1 MNFTHVTLTN
11 YGPYYESHQL
21 DLRVRNDRPIIVI
34 HGENMRGKTSLF
46 NAFRWCLYG
55 EARGR
60 EGELLTDE
68 MLFNSVALE
77 EGAKEA
83 RVKLEFEHGGE
94 TYVATR
100 QILADERAT
109 SFTSRFTLQVG
120 STVVSDNAAHRLVSD
135 VMDERIS
142 RFFLFDGEMLR
153 EYERL
158 LHTATS
164 ESAAVKDSIESI
176 LGVPALRVLQDDLS
190 TLANDAYERATRQ
203 NSVEKAAERAEN
215 DYMQAQLLLAQTDQ
229 SIREIQERLV
239 GLNSDRQAVRDELED
254 LQDAQVALGRIENLQ
269 TEIRQD
275 ELAIK
280 NHREQM
286 QDLLRTCWWLPVAG
300 LIEGQLAEV
309 DTGIR
314 AASESEGALRTL
326 HERARTLRESLDRT
340 TCATC
345 DQPLPASHVTPI
357 RKQLTAV
364 EAEIDKLSQP
374 VSPSLVDLLG
384 RQDRLRPFSRPP
396 AAASLTTIELS
407 MRSLEQRNRIRRQD
421 IAEENAALRGHE
433 AAEIRAKQQKLE
445 QLSTDIGQASTAYN
459 DSVAERERLKGVM
472 TAAQR
477 KLAKSAKGDDAPAVE
492 QAVLQFLSD
501 LFSEAVGNFR
511 HQMRDEVQAEASRQ
525 FMELTTEG
533 DYTGLVIND
542 QYGLRI
548 MDERGHVLP
557 VRSAG
562 AEQIV
567 ALSLIGALN
576 RCAIRRGPVVM
587 DTPFGRLDE
596 RHRANILRWVPTVG
610 DQVILL
616 VQSGEIRDAEDLAE
630 VRHLIRDEY
639 RITRDGSPRKSKLVA
654 L

>member
-1 MNFTHVTLTN
+1 MNFTQVVLTN
-11 YGPYYESHQL
+11 FGPYYEDHQL
-21 DLRVRNDRPIIVI
+21 DLRVGTDRPIIVI

-60 EGELLTDE
+60 EGEILTDQ

-77 EGAKEA
+77 EGSKEA
-83 RVKLEFEHGGE
+83 RVRLDFEHGGE

-100 QILADERAT
+100 QILVDELGS
-109 SFTSRFTLQVG
+109 SFETRFTLQVG
-120 STVVSDNAAHRLVSD
+120 STVVSDNVAHRLLSD
-135 VMDERIS
+135 IMDERIS

-158 LHTATS
+158 LHNASS
-164 ESAAVKDSIESI
+164 ESVAVKDSIESI

-190 TLANDAYERATRQ
+190 MLANDAYERATRQ
-203 NSVEKAAERAEN
+203 STAEKAAAKAEN
-215 DYMQAQLLLAQTDQ
+215 EYMQSQILLSQTEQ

-239 GLNSDRQAVRDELED
+239 SLNAERQTVRDELED
-254 LQDAQVALGRIENLQ
+254 LQDAQIALGRIEGLHM
-269 TEIRQD
+269 EIRQD

-280 NHREQM
+280 SQREQM
-286 QDLLRTCWWLPVAG
+286 QDLLRTCWWLPVSG
-300 LIEGQLAEV
+300 VIEAQLVETDA
-309 DTGIR
+309 GIR
-314 AASESEGALRTL
+314 AASEVEGALRTL
-326 HERARTLRESLDRT
+326 DERARTLRESLDRT

-345 DQPLPASHVTPI
+345 GQPLPASHVTPI
-357 RKQLTAV
+357 KNQLTEV
-364 EAEIDKLSQP
+364 ESEIAKLSQP
-374 VSPSLVDLLG
+374 VTPSLVDLLG
-384 RQDRLRPFSRPP
+384 RQDRLRPFSRPA
-396 AAASLTTIELS
+396 AAASLRTLELAVRA
-407 MRSLEQRNRIRRQD
+407 MEQRNRIRKQD
-421 IAEENAALRGHE
+421 IADENAALRGHE

-445 QLSTDIGQASTAYN
+445 QLSTDIGLASTAYS
-459 DSVAERERLKGVM
+459 DSVVERDRLKNVM
-472 TAAQR
+472 TSAQR
-477 KLAKSAKGDDAPAVE
+477 RLAKNAKGDDAPAVE
-492 QAVLQFLSD
+492 QAVMQFLSD
-501 LFSEAVGNFR
+501 LFSEAVGSFR
-511 HQMRDEVQAEASRQ
+511 HQMREEVQDEASRQ
-525 FMELTTEG
+525 FMELTTERE
-533 DYTGLVIND
+533 YQGLVIND

-596 RHRANILRWVPTVG
+596 QHRANILRWVPTVG

-639 RITRDGSPRKSKLVA
+639 RIARDGSPRKSKLVP